1 MKIKKEIKI
10 HMLPTEGEVKFGD
23 LCTSARYG
31 DKPLIFGQFENSYPE
46 ECKKQYLYFTS
57 DEKPKEGNWCI
68 NPKGLPDIFGF
79 DYRAVYTREEILK
92 CRKIISTTDTKL
104 AVSITR
110 NKDGGKSIIYGL
122 PKIPQSFVEEYAK
135 QGGIDVVLVEYEN
148 NVIDSIFNKHIN
160 EYIKWK
166 KTLDI

>member
-1 MKIKKEIKI
+1 MKTKKAKV
-10 HMLPTEGEVKFGD
+10 HLLPTEDITGLYSFNNKLIYNPEGGSSHTRNNKHLNFTIEEKIKGGKEVYYIDKFTNKV
-23 LCTSARYG
+23 TSSGGAEYG
-31 DKPLIFGQFENSYPE
+31 S
-46 ECKKQYLYFTS
+46 KQ
-57 DEKPKEGNWCI
+57 N
-68 NPKGLPDIFGF
+68 
-79 DYRAVYTREEILK
+79 V
-92 CRKIISTTDTKL
+92 IIATTDTKL
-104 AVSITR
+104 AGSITR